1 MFRSSLLFPIYE
13 VWHFLKCK
21 IAFWLW
27 LYYEVTRA
35 IHGLEIKI
43 FYLIEILLFLIRKK
57 IFCVS
62 ENSLR
67 SRLFCPL
74 VLKVNP
80 LPSVNSWIFSN
91 VSRCPFYI
99 RLKSKML
106 PETLETLLI
115 VFCTVFLKYKGVP
128 FWCQPIHR
136 TPTHIDR

>member
-1 MFRSSLLFPIYE
+1 MFHSK
-13 VWHFLKCK
+13 LKETLNHS
-21 IAFWLW
+21 IAK
-27 LYYEVTRA
+27 VTSDRDSFVS
-35 IHGLEIKI
+35 HPEKD
-43 FYLIEILLFLIRKK
+43 
-57 IFCVS
+57 FCVS